1 MWGSTSWM
9 GTAEGVDQEIG
20 LRGQKQGCTARGWRQ
35 DQSQPDDGMDGEGT
49 VAFPREMGP
58 RSEQDQ

>member
-1 MWGSTSWM
+1 M